1 MLNTGFLSGQ
11 TTSAAWKGDESV
23 SEMTISAAKVKKPPK
38 YDAAAAELLERCRMF
53 YEDPENER
61 AFREWK
67 AGKEAK
73 K

>member
-1 MLNTGFLSGQ
+1 M
-11 TTSAAWKGDESV
+11 
-23 SEMTISAAKVKKPPK
+23 EMTISAVRVKKKPK
-38 YDAAAAELLERCRMF
+38 YDAAAAELLERCRAF
-53 YEDPENER
+53 FEDPENEE